1 MFFHVLLHMKLA
13 NVGLRDYIVLLT
25 QPYQLFTFCG
35 GFHATPAELSNC
47 DRKFMALD
55 HLLWTFT
62 EKVCQPLLCI
72 KKKNYSIILTMTA
85 QIIVSKSGKGRFRH

>member
-13 NVGLRDYIVLLT
+13 NVGLWDYIVLLT
-25 QPYQLFTFCG
+25 EPCHLFTFCG
-35 GFHATPAELSNC
+35 GFHATPAELSNY

-62 EKVCQPLLCI
+62 EKTVNTFSVLQ
-72 KKKNYSIILTMTA
+72 KKKITVLSS
-85 QIIVSKSGKGRFRH
+85 Q

>member
-1 MFFHVLLHMKLA
+1 MV
-13 NVGLRDYIVLLT
+13 V
-25 QPYQLFTFCG
+25 
-35 GFHATPAELSNC
+35 FHATPAELSSC

-72 KKKNYSIILTMTA
+72 KKKKLQYYPHNDSPDYC
-85 QIIVSKSGKGRFRH
+85 F

>member
-1 MFFHVLLHMKLA
+1 MKLA

-25 QPYQLFTFCG
+25 QPCHLFTFCG

-72 KKKNYSIILTMTA
+72 KKKKKKLQYYPHNDSPDYC
-85 QIIVSKSGKGRFRH
+85 F